1 MTENFV
7 EQFAA
12 PGAEYRGIPF
22 WSWNGKLEQ
31 EKLRRQ
37 IRSFREL
44 GFGGFLYCFSVK
56 KPPAEPV
63 CSRIALALRA
73 KKKLHAIVLRGSPT
87 ALP

>member
-1 MTENFV
+1 MPE
-7 EQFAA
+7 AA
-12 PGAEYRGIPF
+12 GVLLYCFSVIKTIGLA
-22 WSWNGKLEQ
+22 
-31 EKLRRQ
+31 
-37 IRSFREL
+37 
-44 GFGGFLYCFSVK
+44 GGFDLLYCFSVK